1 MLARGLPEPKENPA
15 AVYAFRG
22 GSVSFCFSIGASYC
36 PAQAI
41 NPKASILRQM

>member
-22 GSVSFCFSIGASYC
+22 GSVSFSIGASYG

-41 NPKASILRQM
+41 TPKASILRQM